1 MIRPVLIIAAFAL
14 FAGCGSSGAPEPGV
28 KVFKS
33 RGSAQCAGG
42 GAAPEVMRNELVNA
56 AIEVWSFSCGFD
68 GMNYPAVC
76 GAPDGAIN
84 IFEIPQSK
92 VSQAESLGFA
102 ELSTLPNARETPCR

>member
-1 MIRPVLIIAAFAL
+1 MIKPLFIIVGIAL
-14 FAGCGSSGAPEPGV
+14 FAGCGSDAATEPGV

-33 RGSAQCAGG
+33 RGSVQCTAGG
-42 GAAPEVMRNELVNA
+42 TAPEVMRDQLVNA
-56 AIEVWSFSCGFD
+56 GIEVRSFSCGFD

-84 IFEIPQSK
+84 TFEIPQSK

-102 ELSTLPNARETPCR
+102 RLSTLPNAQETPCK